1 MKVERQDIQFGE
13 KFYLREVIK
22 GLLLTIAHFF
32 TLKKHT
38 MQYPE
43 ETYTFPEAFRG
54 APSLVKDQDGRLKCV
69 ACFMCQYICPAQA
82 IKIEAE
88 ELEGSVVEKQPKT
101 FEIDMT
107 RCIFC
112 GFCEEACPEQ
122 AIFLSK
128 EYELAEATREGLQF
142 DKERLL
148 AVGGIRY
155 DKIKKW
161 ERKTG

>member
-1 MKVERQDIQFGE
+1 MRVERE
-13 KFYLREVIK
+13 KIKPIERLYFREVIQ
-22 GLLLTIAHFF
+22 GLALTITHFF
-32 TLKKHT
+32 KPKHT

-43 ETYTFPEAFRG
+43 EKWTFPEAFRG

-88 ELEGSVVEKQPKT
+88 EIEGSPTEKQPSL

-112 GFCEEACPEQ
+112 GYCEEACPEQ

-128 EYELAEATREGLQF
+128 EYELAEDSRESLLF
-142 DKERLL
+142 DKDRLL
-148 AVGGIRY
+148 SVGGVRY

-161 ERKTG
+161 ARRTG